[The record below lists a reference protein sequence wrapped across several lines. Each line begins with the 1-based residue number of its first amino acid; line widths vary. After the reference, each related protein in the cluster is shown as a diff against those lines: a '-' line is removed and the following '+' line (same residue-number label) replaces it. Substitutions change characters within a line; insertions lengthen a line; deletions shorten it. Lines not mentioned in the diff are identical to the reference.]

1 MRVHELAKQLST
13 DLIKK
18 ISSSELIEML
28 SEKKPGLK
36 TMSSV
41 SDDLIDF
48 IYDRFNIKRSDK
60 KEELRK
66 EETKAAEVKKTEVK
80 KEEPRKVEPKEEIKK
95 EAPKVEAP
103 KNDAP
108 KNDAP
113 DKKNNREN
121 NKNKIRRS
129 NSFSGHGLGGF

>member
-13 DLIKK
+13 DLNKK

-60 KEELRK
+60 KDEAKTAEN
-66 EETKAAEVKKTEVK
+66 KAAEAKKAEVK
-80 KEEPRKVEPKEEIKK
+80 KEEPKKEEPKKA
-95 EAPKVEAP
+95 APKAEVKPEVKKAP
-103 KNDAP
+103 V
-108 KNDAP
+108 
-113 DKKNNREN
+113 
-121 NKNKIRRS
+121 
-129 NSFSGHGLGGF
+129 